1 MTGDSKESIVA
12 SVKGYG
18 GPADYILLEGGTND
32 NTNSIPIGTIQSG
45 YDASYDETTYTGAL
59 ESALQYIMD
68 NYPLARKFFLIPHS
82 FQKDNSYVDDFHDR
96 AIEVCEK
103 WNMPVLD
110 MRKMSQIAMTEA
122 NKATYTRNPNTNQGD
137 GVHPTEI
144 WYRAF
149 YSPVVDQFMRSLGE
163 YMEISEPPEN
173 VPVMGVTLDQ
183 SSITLVSAGQ
193 IQQLIV
199 SVSPSNV
206 TNKTVTWKSDHPEYA
221 TVTQNGVVQAV
232 ANGAAVITVRTQD
245 GNKVDTCSVIVQ
257 IDEEPEIDHQELAKI
272 GVDINAYFDTEI
284 IPDADTDF
292 EIKARVESAD
302 ISGTSIVG
310 VRDANNKYTVSIT
323 DNWYCTRGALS
334 STAGTAGYA
343 PAPSAGAANRY
354 LRSDGTWSVPP
365 DTNTTYSV
373 FKGATTSMA
382 GGVGLVPAPSTGSA
396 TRYLR
401 SDGTWQVPPDT
412 NTTYGVATTSTNGL
426 MSSSDKSKLNNI
438 DANANHYTLPTASRT
453 TLGGVKTTSTVTSS
467 SGHTAC
473 PIISGVPYYKTI
485 NIVNNLT
492 TNTSG
497 YALDARMG
505 RQLDIE
511 LNNVQSDISWL
522 TEGIQILG
530 LNGSGTHTKCRI
542 EVVDITANFNNG
554 TVTIPKTSII
564 PTGAEGSLQRVFA
577 QLKSAKAAIIT
588 SATVSGTNA
597 VVNCANLSGTPYTG
611 SITIT
616 LLAIISITYFDS

>member
-1 MTGDSKESIVA
+1 MAEMTGDSKESIVA

-199 SVSPSNV
+199 SVSPSNA

-334 STAGTAGYA
+334 SAAGTAAYWDEASG
-343 PAPSAGAANRY
+343 
-354 LRSDGTWSVPP
+354 WIIK
-365 DTNTTYSV
+365 TNDNV
-373 FKGATTSMA
+373 FSFNETEIELDDVNDLAFTQSIY
-382 GGVGLVPAPSTGSA
+382 VG
-396 TRYLR
+396 
-401 SDGTWQVPPDT
+401 
-412 NTTYGVATTSTNGL
+412 N
-426 MSSSDKSKLNNI
+426 
-438 DANANHYTLPTASRT
+438 
-453 TLGGVKTTSTVTSS
+453 
-467 SGHTAC
+467 
-473 PIISGVPYYKTI
+473 
-485 NIVNNLT
+485 VNN
-492 TNTSG
+492 
-497 YALDARMG
+497 
-505 RQLDIE
+505 
-511 LNNVQSDISWL
+511 
-522 TEGIQILG
+522 
-530 LNGSGTHTKCRI
+530 NG
-542 EVVDITANFNNG
+542 E
-554 TVTIPKTSII
+554 
-564 PTGAEGSLQRVFA
+564 
-577 QLKSAKAAIIT
+577 
-588 SATVSGTNA
+588 
-597 VVNCANLSGTPYTG
+597 PYTG
-611 SITIT
+611 KGFSGEIYYLKIYKSELLIADIIPVKKTDGT
-616 LLAIISITYFDS
+616 LCLYDKVRQKYLYNLGTGKVSE

>member
-1 MTGDSKESIVA
+1 MDNNKVLTLPGLSFLIDKLKSIFATSVQGTKADNAYVHAQSTHAPTNAERNVIIGVQKNGSDLTPNSSTRKVNITVPTKTSELQNDSGFKTTDTTYDTGTA
-12 SVKGYG
+12 
-18 GPADYILLEGGTND
+18 
-32 NTNSIPIGTIQSG
+32 SIPGLTKLYTDTGNAADGTMTQS
-45 YDASYDETTYTGAL
+45 AITTGLNGKANITHTHNYAGA
-59 ESALQYIMD
+59 
-68 NYPLARKFFLIPHS
+68 
-82 FQKDNSYVDDFHDR
+82 
-96 AIEVCEK
+96 
-103 WNMPVLD
+103 
-110 MRKMSQIAMTEA
+110 
-122 NKATYTRNPNTNQGD
+122 
-137 GVHPTEI
+137 
-144 WYRAF
+144 
-149 YSPVVDQFMRSLGE
+149 
-163 YMEISEPPEN
+163 
-173 VPVMGVTLDQ
+173 
-183 SSITLVSAGQ
+183 VSAGGSANSAVKLDSSAGSTTQ
-193 IQQLIV
+193 PIYFSNGKPAQCTYTLAK
-199 SVSPSNV
+199 SVPSNAV
-206 TNKTVTWKSDHPEYA
+206 FTDTWTAFK
-221 TVTQNGVVQAV
+221 
-232 ANGAAVITVRTQD
+232 GAST
-245 GNKVDTCSVIVQ
+245 
-257 IDEEPEIDHQELAKI
+257 
-272 GVDINAYFDTEI
+272 
-284 IPDADTDF
+284 
-292 EIKARVESAD
+292 
-302 ISGTSIVG
+302 
-310 VRDANNKYTVSIT
+310 
-323 DNWYCTRGALS
+323 

>member
-1 MTGDSKESIVA
+1 MDNNKVLTLPGLSFLIDKLKSIFATSVQGTKADSAYVHAQSTHAPVNAERNVIIGVQKNGSDLTPNSSTRKVNITIPTKTSELQNDSGFKTTDTTYDTGTA
-12 SVKGYG
+12 
-18 GPADYILLEGGTND
+18 
-32 NTNSIPIGTIQSG
+32 SIPGLTKLYTDTGNAADGTMTQS
-45 YDASYDETTYTGAL
+45 AITTGLNGKANITHTHNYAGA
-59 ESALQYIMD
+59 
-68 NYPLARKFFLIPHS
+68 
-82 FQKDNSYVDDFHDR
+82 
-96 AIEVCEK
+96 
-103 WNMPVLD
+103 
-110 MRKMSQIAMTEA
+110 
-122 NKATYTRNPNTNQGD
+122 
-137 GVHPTEI
+137 
-144 WYRAF
+144 
-149 YSPVVDQFMRSLGE
+149 
-163 YMEISEPPEN
+163 
-173 VPVMGVTLDQ
+173 
-183 SSITLVSAGQ
+183 VSAGGSANSAVKLDSSAGSTTQ
-193 IQQLIV
+193 PIYFSNGKPAQCTYTLAK
-199 SVSPSNV
+199 SVPSNAV
-206 TNKTVTWKSDHPEYA
+206 FTDTWTAFK
-221 TVTQNGVVQAV
+221 
-232 ANGAAVITVRTQD
+232 GAST
-245 GNKVDTCSVIVQ
+245 
-257 IDEEPEIDHQELAKI
+257 
-272 GVDINAYFDTEI
+272 
-284 IPDADTDF
+284 
-292 EIKARVESAD
+292 
-302 ISGTSIVG
+302 
-310 VRDANNKYTVSIT
+310 
-323 DNWYCTRGALS
+323 

-365 DTNTTYSV
+365 DTNTTY
-373 FKGATTSMA
+373 
-382 GGVGLVPAPSTGSA
+382 
-396 TRYLR
+396 
-401 SDGTWQVPPDT
+401 
-412 NTTYGVATTSTNGL
+412 GVATTSTNGL
-426 MSSSDKSKLNNI
+426 MSFSDKSKLNNI